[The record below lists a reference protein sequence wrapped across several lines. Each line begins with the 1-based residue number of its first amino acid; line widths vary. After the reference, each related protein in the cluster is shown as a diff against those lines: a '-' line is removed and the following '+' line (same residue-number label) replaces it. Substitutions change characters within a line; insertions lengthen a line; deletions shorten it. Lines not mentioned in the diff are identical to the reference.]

1 MSEISTRSHGES
13 QEDAGAPDVPQTPR
27 RLVRGEPQV
36 PSLTRSATAMRRMPD
51 DFIEGKD
58 LAGGELLLWQALCA
72 SLYDNR
78 EADDA
83 YKPDCRTKVSED
95 VCEDV
100 ATVVHMAEALAERTA
115 QAKGE
120 KKAAELGRGGE
131 STMTGGARAP
141 RRGMGNAARK
151 WRVRLVGKDVTGV
164 LGVGVPLACALAAHH
179 GRARRPEPGTTKQ
192 RAVPFENGQ
201 ATATAPDEPAVSA
214 VPGHHGQA
222 TPPAPEPAGEP
233 QPPPCL
239 TS

>member
-1 MSEISTRSHGES
+1 
-13 QEDAGAPDVPQTPR
+13 
-27 RLVRGEPQV
+27 
-36 PSLTRSATAMRRMPD
+36 MRRMPN

-58 LAGGELLLWQALCA
+58 LAGGELLLWQALCS
-72 SLYDNR
+72 SLFDNR
-78 EADDA
+78 KADDA

-95 VCEDV
+95 VCEYV
-100 ATVVHMAEALAERTA
+100 ATVVRMAEALAEKTA
-115 QAKGE
+115 QAKAE

-141 RRGMGNAARK
+141 RRGMGNAARRK
-151 WRVRLVGKDVTGV
+151 WCVRLVEKDVTGV

-179 GRARRPEPGTTKQ
+179 HGRARRPEPGTTE
-192 RAVPFENGQ
+192 RAVPFEHGQ
-201 ATATAPDEPAVSA
+201 ATATVSDEPAVSA
-214 VPGHHGQA
+214 LPGHHSQA